1 MPNPYPQFFHHRFRA
16 VLRPGIRNS
25 EIDSTIFDKFSF
37 GFRTALP
44 IYIIEQDMRKRIQP
58 NFLGFR
64 KSESIH
70 LFSWG
75 GSVLEKQTQ

>member
-1 MPNPYPQFFHHRFRA
+1 MCQIPILNFFT
-16 VLRPGIRNS
+16 LDLGPGIRNS

-44 IYIIEQDMRKRIQP
+44 IIEQDMRKRIQP